1 MHSENSIV
9 VFNQMP
15 SLPGLR
21 YFFFLVFHHISLAL
35 NFLLF
40 ASYGLVTAHQLCDKQ
55 LEGKES
61 VLLIFIS
68 FRAKP
73 VNKQL
78 AVAKRIL

>member
-1 MHSENSIV
+1 MHSENSII

-21 YFFFLVFHHISLAL
+21 YFFLVFHHISLAL
-35 NFLLF
+35 NYLLF